1 MTTKFNQRSVNA
13 EKPGSI
19 NCLFAVTQFYI
30 ENKNFLVIPLDESTE
45 TTKEIEPDITQESH
59 SLLSLGYFEFS
70 GHRYMIAIDQNASKT
85 EELDLIHLLTEREL
99 QIASLVA
106 IGWSNKQVANQL
118 HISEWTVSAHLR
130 RIFIKIQVDSRAAMV
145 YKCAPLIN
153 QLRQFQQL

>member
-1 MTTKFNQRSVNA
+1 MTKLQKRFLNA
-13 EKPGSI
+13 EKIGSI
-19 NCLFAVTQFYI
+19 NCFSAATQFCI
-30 ENKNFLVIPLDESTE
+30 ENKNFLVISLGESTE
-45 TTKEIEPDITQESH
+45 TTKKIEADITQESR

-85 EELDLIHLLTEREL
+85 EELDLISLLTEREL

-145 YKCAPLIN
+145 YKCASLIN
-153 QLRQFQQL
+153 QLRQFQQP